1 MQMLM
6 GCVAILFITA
16 SVIDWLLARSTVDL
30 RARLREAGTTHERD
44 RYAGLVTSAN
54 VLFCDLFN
62 TVYGKTFWSSRR
74 FSRSCLLS
82 ITTLFFVALLIGL
95 DNAFSPGLPKDREYF
110 ISYGISLLINLVADY
125 FSLQETRW
133 VLQRARGSSIVGV
146 LGWVCIDLLLTL
158 GVFLGVFG
166 LAYGVATVAGLQ
178 LTTTLYVF
186 LLDPVN
192 SPFFDPSLGLP
203 FLLSTF
209 GTSVLW
215 LLFVLFVLVVSTM
228 TRNSKLVSLVFDA
241 VADNPAPARAVAVVV
256 AVPILVVGLVLIAV
270 L

>member
-1 MQMLM
+1 MHLDGQPDDEIYADL
-6 GCVAILFITA
+6 TA
-16 SVIDWLLARSTVDL
+16 L
-30 RARLREAGTTHERD
+30 RGGA
-44 RYAGLVTSAN
+44 
-54 VLFCDLFN
+54 
-62 TVYGKTFWSSRR
+62 
-74 FSRSCLLS
+74 
-82 ITTLFFVALLIGL
+82 
-95 DNAFSPGLPKDREYF
+95 
-110 ISYGISLLINLVADY
+110 
-125 FSLQETRW
+125 
-133 VLQRARGSSIVGV
+133 
-146 LGWVCIDLLLTL
+146 
-158 GVFLGVFG
+158 
-166 LAYGVATVAGLQ
+166 VAGLQ

-256 AVPILVVGLVLIAV
+256 SVPILVVGLVLIAV